1 MLAIDSS
8 ATPYYSMVISLAR
21 LPPFSIAIHPM
32 SVVHCKK
39 VNRLR
44 QVCHYGLWVTMDYG
58 LCYGLWLAG
67 SGRFSHPEREK
78 LIDGAVHFCRPL
90 GEGEMTA
97 TV

>member
-1 MLAIDSS
+1 MPAIDSS

-21 LPPFSIAIHPM
+21 LPLFSIAIHPM

-44 QVCHYGLWVTMDYG
+44 QVCHYG